1 MNAITIRNLSD
12 EESRLLQTLALEH
25 GTSVEAEAQ
34 RILREALVNG
44 QKALK
49 EPLAQQPPLKLGTA
63 LWELGQEFGGLDDLD
78 FSRDQTPA
86 RGVSFE

>member
-12 EESRLLQTLALEH
+12 EASRALEVLAEEN
-25 GTSVEAEAQ
+25 GTTTEAEAE
-34 RILREALVNG
+34 RILNDALSTLEHKPSPETEKPMEGLVAAFRKLRE
-44 QKALK
+44 
-49 EPLAQQPPLKLGTA
+49 EYP
-63 LWELGQEFGGLDDLD
+63 ELDDIE

>member
-12 EESRLLQTLALEH
+12 KASRALEVLAEEN
-25 GTSVEAEAQ
+25 GTTTEAEAE
-34 RILREALVNG
+34 RILNDALATVELKPSPEVETPKEGLISAFQKLRE
-44 QKALK
+44 KY
-49 EPLAQQPPLKLGTA
+49 P
-63 LWELGQEFGGLDDLD
+63 ELEDIE